1 MACRLL
7 SACRPRGVGS
17 KPFARQTHPK
27 ADMRASQSDSRQRA
41 GAGMLGWSRRSMR
54 CVWIVAWAA
63 GCGSSSASDEAQ
75 APPTGYWEHSP
86 RVCGVDETREYFCDD
101 LLPLRSA
108 LSAPE
113 PYSQCP
119 GHVEGHQG
127 EIDPTPTVAVFDAS
141 YTAYMRSRM
150 PPGHTCCFS
159 WCARIPLA
167 DASQVDPNARC
178 SDGLAIRENYC
189 FEEPEQGTSYP
200 GAPPY
205 ARCPRSIRPP
215 ESAVFYAPPGA
226 LFDPLLTAQ
235 RRQVG
240 LRQCCY
246 AWCSIAPPNSGMHA
260 R

>member
-1 MACRLL
+1 MARPLL
-7 SACRPRGVGS
+7 AARRPSGVSGEVS
-17 KPFARQTHPK
+17 GESTDPK
-27 ADMRASQSDSRQRA
+27 VDMRASQPVHRLWLGASTSGWPRRWTWLA
-41 GAGMLGWSRRSMR
+41 WIGAG
-54 CVWIVAWAA
+54 VA
-63 GCGSSSASDEAQ
+63 GCGSSSVSDQAE
-75 APPTGYWEHSP
+75 APPPGYWEHSP
-86 RVCGVDETREYFCDD
+86 RVCGVDEAREYFCDD

-108 LSAPE
+108 LPAPE

-141 YTAYMRSRM
+141 YTAHMRARM

-167 DASQVDPNARC
+167 DATQVDPNARC
-178 SDGLAIRENYC
+178 SDGLAIRESYC

-200 GAPPY
+200 SAPPY
-205 ARCPRSIRPP
+205 DRCPRSIRPP
-215 ESAVFYAPPGA
+215 ESVVFFAPPGV
-226 LFDPLLTAQ
+226 LFDPLLTTQ

-246 AWCSIAPPNSGMHA
+246 GWCSIAPPNSGLHS